1 MRYPG
6 RQLLVKSVLFVMPIY
21 FMTVFKMPKWAH
33 SKIHKFRR
41 SFLWRGDDPE
51 RVKGGGGSVH
61 CQLANLPITQ
71 KVGRSWYQRFGE
83 IW

>member
-6 RQLLVKSVLFVMPIY
+6 RQLLVKSVLFVMHIY
-21 FMTVFKMPKWAH
+21 FMTVFKMSKWAH

-51 RVKGGGGSVH
+51 RVKGGGG
-61 CQLANLPITQ
+61 QL
-71 KVGRSWYQRFGE
+71 
-83 IW
+83 